1 MREVELGEIAEVFGG
16 YAFKSKDFNETSGVP
31 VIKISNIQD
40 GEVSEKTLKEYLPEN
55 YLDDYENY
63 QIRRGDI
70 LVALSG
76 ATTGK
81 TGVYNIDSKSLLNQR
96 VGLVRAKYGQA
107 EQKYLSYYVSK
118 ITDDIL
124 NKAQGVAQPNIS
136 TKELAKFEIPLPSL
150 SEQKAIVAKL
160 DWAQRLIDIDKEM
173 LAKYDELIQSVFLE
187 MFGDP
192 VTNSKGWEVKK
203 LGDLTTKV
211 GSGSTPR
218 GGSKVYQDYGN
229 IFIRSQNVLMNKLD
243 LEDVAF
249 ISDEIH
255 EGMKN
260 TWVQENDV
268 LLNITGASIGR
279 VCVYNKSEAANV
291 NQHVCILRPIQDE
304 IKPYYLS
311 HLISSKNYQDKI
323 LGQQTGGTRQ
333 AFNMTQIK
341 NFDIPLPPLELQT
354 QFNEMLTKLKGEIQS
369 LKVNS
374 KKSEELFSSLV
385 QGAFG

>member
-1 MREVELGEIAEVFGG
+1 LKEVELQDVAEIIAGQSP
-16 YAFKSKDFNETSGVP
+16 KSEFYNETGDGVP
-31 VIKISNIQD
+31 FFQ
-40 GEVSEKTLKEYLPEN
+40 GKTDFG
-55 YLDDYENY
+55 DDYPTVTTWCTKPKKMAKE
-63 QIRRGDI
+63 GDI
-70 LVALSG
+70 LFS
-76 ATTGK
+76 
-81 TGVYNIDSKSLLNQR
+81 
-96 VGLVRAKYGQA
+96 VRAPVGPTNIAKVDCCIGRGLSAIRPKEAIDRSYLRFYFKKVEEKISDQGRGSTFKA
-107 EQKYLSYYVSK
+107 ITQKDL
-118 ITDDIL
+118 
-124 NKAQGVAQPNIS
+124 KAL
-136 TKELAKFEIPLPSL
+136 KIPLPSL
-150 SEQKAIVAKL
+150 SDQKAIVAKL
-160 DWAQRLIDIDKEM
+160 DRAQRLIDIDREM
-173 LAKYDELIQSVFLE
+173 LAKYDDLIQSVFLE

-192 VTNSKGWEVKK
+192 VTNSKGWEVKN

-218 GGSKVYQDYGN
+218 GGSKVYQRHGI

-243 LEDVAF
+243 LVDVAY

-255 EGMKN
+255 EGMQN

-291 NQHVCILRPIQDE
+291 NQHVCILRPIQE
-304 IKPYYLS
+304 KIKPYYLS

-354 QFNEMLTKLKGEIQS
+354 KFNHMLTKLKGEVQN
-369 LKVNS
+369 LKLNT
-374 KKSEELFSSLV
+374 KKSEELFSSLL
-385 QGAFG
+385 QKFFN

>member
-1 MREVELGEIAEVFGG
+1 LREVELQDIAEIIAGQSP
-16 YAFKSKDFNETSGVP
+16 KSEFYNKTGDGVP
-31 VIKISNIQD
+31 FFQGKSD
-40 GEVSEKTLKEYLPEN
+40 FGEN
-55 YLDDYENY
+55 YPTVTTWCTKPKKMAKA
-63 QIRRGDI
+63 GDI
-70 LVALSG
+70 LFS
-76 ATTGK
+76 
-81 TGVYNIDSKSLLNQR
+81 
-96 VGLVRAKYGQA
+96 VRAPVGPTNIAKVGCCIGRGLSAIRPKKEIDRSYLRFYFKKV
-107 EQKYLSYYVSK
+107 EQKISDQGRGSTFK
-118 ITDDIL
+118 AITQKDL
-124 NKAQGVAQPNIS
+124 KAL
-136 TKELAKFEIPLPSL
+136 KIPLPSL
-150 SEQKAIVAKL
+150 SEQKAIVGKL
-160 DWAQRLIDIDKEM
+160 DRAQRLIDIDKEM

-218 GGSKVYQDYGN
+218 GGSKVYQDHGN

-243 LEDVAF
+243 LEDVAY

-279 VCVYNKSEAANV
+279 ICVYNKSETANV
-291 NQHVCILRPIQDE
+291 NQHVCILRPIQQKV
-304 IKPYYLS
+304 KPYYLS

-341 NFDIPLPPLELQT
+341 NFDIPLPPLEIQT

-374 KKSEELFSSLV
+374 KKSKELFSSLV
-385 QGAFG
+385 QGAFR

>member
-1 MREVELGEIAEVFGG
+1 LRKVKLKDICTIKSGGTPSRKKKEFFGGSIPWAKISDITSSNGVLKKTEEYITEAGLSDINNRLFKKGTLLFSMYGTLGETAVAGTDLSTNQAILGINP
-16 YAFKSKDFNETSGVP
+16 KNSNEIES
-31 VIKISNIQD
+31 
-40 GEVSEKTLKEYLPEN
+40 EYLRYWFKYKQRE
-55 YLDDYENY
+55 LDSLS
-63 QIRRGDI
+63 RG
-70 LVALSG
+70 VALKNLS
-76 ATTGK
+76 ATIVK
-81 TGVYNIDSKSLLNQR
+81 D
-96 VGLVRAKYGQA
+96 
-107 EQKYLSYYVSK
+107 
-118 ITDDIL
+118 
-124 NKAQGVAQPNIS
+124 
-136 TKELAKFEIPLPSL
+136 FEIPLPSL
-150 SEQKAIVAKL
+150 SKQKAIVAKL
-160 DWAQRLIDIDKEM
+160 DRAQRLIDIDKEM

-192 VTNSKGWEVKK
+192 VTNPKGWEVKK

-218 GGSKVYQDYGN
+218 GGSKVYQDHGN
-229 IFIRSQNVLMNKLD
+229 IFIRSQNVLMNKVD
-243 LEDVAF
+243 LSDVAY

-255 EGMKN
+255 EGMRN

-291 NQHVCILRPIQDE
+291 NQHVCILRPIQDK

-341 NFDIPLPPLELQT
+341 NFDIPLPPLDFQT
-354 QFNEMLTKLKGEIQS
+354 QFNGMLTKLKDEIQN